1 MRSTSSLPFVP
12 RALAFG
18 LALAG
23 ASIAQESRP
32 ASQAPSPP
40 EPSASTETPEQGTLV
55 LQLDG
60 NRRYCVKWNEI
71 PLREGA
77 VRPRH
82 ERSGPLI
89 TTYGYKYQIS
99 ATRRGATGV
108 TKLFESPAIRTAYNV
123 RERPP
128 NLPPSPRL
136 PTPEDLKAETRPP
149 RSRESTRWIK
159 EHTCTDLKPEYSF
172 PIAPGRYDVYLGFDL
187 LVSTGSWVPL
197 QSDYVTDVSVERDQK
212 TRIRGRVD
220 FSNGVRTVKFEPVG
234 RPRPAGKP

>member
-1 MRSTSSLPFVP
+1 MPSTSSPPLLPW
-12 RALAFG
+12 ALAFW

-23 ASIAQESRP
+23 APIAQENRP
-32 ASQAPSPP
+32 ASQAPTPP
-40 EPSASTETPEQGTLV
+40 EPSSPTETEEQGTLV

-71 PLREGA
+71 PMREGA

-108 TKLFESPAIRTAYNV
+108 TKLFESPAIRTAYTV
-123 RERPP
+123 QERPP
-128 NLPPSPRL
+128 DLPPSPRL
-136 PTPEDLKAETRPP
+136 PTPEDLKAKTRPP
-149 RSRESTRWIK
+149 RSRRSTRWIK
-159 EHTCTDLKPEYSF
+159 EHTCTNLNAEYSF
-172 PIAPGRYDVYLGFDL
+172 PMAPGRYDVYLGFDL
-187 LVSTGSWVPL
+187 LVSTGNWVPL
-197 QSDYVTDVSVERDQK
+197 QSDYVTDVSVERDRK

-220 FSNGVRTVKFEPVG
+220 FSNGVRTVKLEPV
-234 RPRPAGKP
+234 RKPRPAGKP